1 MTLVDQSARD
11 RIVGDLDTSLLVEAA
26 AGTGKT
32 TELVRRIVAVVASGR
47 TTLDK
52 IVAVTFTEKAA
63 GELKLRVREQIERRR
78 RTSAD
83 PAERLRLD
91 GALEKLEEAH
101 ISTIHSFCRDLLLER
116 PVEAG
121 IDPLFE
127 VAPQDEADA
136 MLRAAFD
143 RWFEE
148 ILQSP
153 GPGSRRMLA
162 RADSDREE
170 TPTGRLFGAALELSR
185 WRDFPAQLE

>member
-1 MTLVDQSARD
+1 MTLADQRARD
-11 RIVGDLDTSLLVEAA
+11 RILHELDINLIIEAA

-52 IVAVTFTEKAA
+52 VVAVTFTEKAA
-63 GELKLRVREQIERRR
+63 GELKLRVREHIEERRR
-78 RTSAD
+78 ASTD

-91 GALEKLEEAH
+91 GALEKLEEAR

-127 VAPQDEADA
+127 VAAQDEADA
-136 MLRAAFD
+136 ILRIAFD

-148 ILQSP
+148 ALRA
-153 GPGSRRMLA
+153 PGSGLKRMLA
-162 RADSDREE
+162 RAD
-170 TPTGRLFGAALELSR
+170 
-185 WRDFPAQLE
+185 